1 MTYTVK
7 WQKAMIISLFL
18 HLLILPTL
26 GYLTA
31 GLTASPEVPDETFI
45 EMTLESDPAN
55 SNFRQ
60 TNTEQAP
67 STSQPMTAASARS
80 IEPNQLESAI
90 TPAVTT
96 STLTMTS
103 ADISEVSETA
113 STLRQSS
120 ASNAGGESVNG
131 SAGSAANTGGE
142 NAGPSLSGIAKP
154 SILSKVNPAYPPAAR
169 QENLEGTVVVRIQIL
184 TSGRTGQ
191 VSIARSSGYPI
202 LDEAAIAAVE
212 QWQFI
217 PAKTLSTGQPIA
229 CTIVQPISFQ
239 LH

>member
-7 WQKAMIISLFL
+7 WQKAMIVSLFL
-18 HLLILPTL
+18 HLLILPAL

-31 GLTASPEVPDETFI
+31 GLTATPEEPDEIFI
-45 EMTLESDPAN
+45 EMTLESDSATSDFKEQN
-55 SNFRQ
+55 
-60 TNTEQAP
+60 TNQITSASQPMAAAHAP
-67 STSQPMTAASARS
+67 ST
-80 IEPNQLESAI
+80 EPNQVETTI
-90 TPAVTT
+90 KPAVTT
-96 STLTMTS
+96 STLTMTD
-103 ADISEVSETA
+103 ADISEVSSEQRPSISRTGEGASPA
-113 STLRQSS
+113 STPASSQS
-120 ASNAGGESVNG
+120 G
-131 SAGSAANTGGE
+131 S

-169 QENLEGTVVVRIQIL
+169 QDNLEGTVVVRIQIL
-184 TSGRTGQ
+184 TSGRTGE

-202 LDEAAIAAVE
+202 LDDAAIAAVE

-217 PAKTLSTGQPIA
+217 PAKNLSNGQPIT